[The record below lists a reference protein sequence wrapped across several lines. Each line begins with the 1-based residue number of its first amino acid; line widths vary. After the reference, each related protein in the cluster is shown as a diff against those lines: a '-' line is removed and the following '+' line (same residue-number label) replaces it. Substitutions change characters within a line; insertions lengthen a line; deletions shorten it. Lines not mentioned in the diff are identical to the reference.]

1 MIDRNVQ
8 MMDAGMRLFESEK
21 PLGTVL
27 GGIKNEMGR
36 YGRLMR
42 RNEIDPEELPATTGD
57 CDLFLDRSTRF
68 KSKYL
73 SCRVEDAGT
82 VGKTADG
89 EEIHRYAASLKE
101 GNRNTNVGIY
111 VHLALIIIWAMLGWF
126 LSEGNAW
133 IVLVFTAVGIFGAW
147 RQLRPSKDNL
157 NLANKLLDILAEGK

>member
-1 MIDRNVQ
+1 MIDKRVH

-21 PLGTVL
+21 PFGSII
-27 GGIKNEMGR
+27 GGIKNEMGQ

-42 RNEIDPEELPATTGD
+42 RSEINPDDLPPTTDD
-57 CDLFLDRSTRF
+57 CDLFVDRSTKF

-73 SCRVEDAGT
+73 SCKVEDAGI
-82 VGKTADG
+82 VGKTTDG

-126 LSEGNAW
+126 ISDGKTW
-133 IVLVFTAVGIFGAW
+133 IVLIFAAVGIIGAW
-147 RQLRPSKDNL
+147 RQLRPSRDNSRI
-157 NLANKLLDILAEGK
+157 ANQLLDIFADGK

>member
-157 NLANKLLDILAEGK
+157 NLANKLLDIFSEGK